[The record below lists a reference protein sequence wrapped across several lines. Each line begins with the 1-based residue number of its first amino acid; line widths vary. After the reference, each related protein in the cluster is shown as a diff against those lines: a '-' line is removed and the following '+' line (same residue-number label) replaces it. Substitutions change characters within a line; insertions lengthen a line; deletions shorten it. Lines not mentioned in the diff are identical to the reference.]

1 MDLAVED
8 FRANTLAP
16 SEELLA
22 WKALNLRGLQLAL
35 APLAD
40 DGGKGLSIAQERKKR
55 DEGWVDSES
64 KTTMVLR
71 NAQGAESTREIR
83 TLNLEVQGEGDK
95 GLTIF
100 DEPRDVR
107 GTAFLNHSHPTAEDD
122 QWLYLPSLRRTRRIA
137 TRNKSGPF
145 MASEFA
151 YEDMTSFELEK
162 FAFRYLREEEC
173 NDQQCYV
180 LEQTPT
186 DSFSGY
192 STTHVWLDQ
201 QHYRVQKVDYYDRKN
216 SLLKT
221 LTMHDY
227 QQYLDKYWRP
237 HKMTMHNH
245 QTGKSTDLL
254 LQNIRFNTGRTE
266 ADFDVN
272 ALERAR

>member
-1 MDLAVED
+1 M
-8 FRANTLAP
+8 RNTALYLLLLCVGLGGQP
-16 SEELLA
+16 LLA
-22 WKALNLRGLQLAL
+22 DEA
-35 APLAD
+35 
-40 DGGKGLSIAQERKKR
+40 KGLAIAREQKAR
-55 DEGWVDSES
+55 DRGWGDSES
-64 KTTMVLR
+64 ELVMVLR
-71 NAQGAESTREIR
+71 NARGQESERRMR
-83 TLNLEVQGEGDK
+83 TLAFEMQNDGDK
-95 GLTIF
+95 ALTIF

-107 GTAFLNHSHPTAEDD
+107 GSAFLTHSHPTAEDD
-122 QWLYLPSLRRTRRIA
+122 QWLYLPSVKRTRRIA

-162 FAFRYLREEEC
+162 FAFRYLRDETINGELC
-173 NDQQCYV
+173 FV

-192 STTHVWLDQ
+192 STSHVWLDQ
-201 QHYRVQKVDYYDRKN
+201 QHYRVHKVDYYDRKN

-221 LTMHDY
+221 LTLLDY
-227 QQYLDKYWRP
+227 QHYLGKFWRP

-245 QTGKSTDLL
+245 QTGKSTDVL
-254 LQNIRFNTGRTE
+254 LQQIRFGTGRTE